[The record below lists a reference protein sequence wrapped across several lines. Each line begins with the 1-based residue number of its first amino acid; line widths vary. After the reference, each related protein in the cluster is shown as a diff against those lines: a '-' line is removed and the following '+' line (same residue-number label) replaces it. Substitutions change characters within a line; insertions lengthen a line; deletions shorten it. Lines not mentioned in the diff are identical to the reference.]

1 MKIKEL
7 IAQLSTYDK
16 EAEVELMYS
25 FHTLSADNKDTNVRI
40 TEDNFMVV
48 PHVGNMD
55 KMTVNSILLATAT
68 SLIGD

>member
-16 EAEVELMYS
+16 ETEVELMYS
-25 FHTLSADNKDTNVRI
+25 FHTLSVDNKDTNVRI

-48 PHVGNMD
+48 PHVGNVD